1 MLLQKLGLFGTC
13 FDRYRTVVHGK
24 NAIRNWVFFFFFLS
38 RRILF
43 SDDLL
48 VVQCGCFC
56 RYNSLCSVRSDLFH
70 SSYSVLKYVNIKR
83 THCRKVREHNI
94 C

>member
-24 NAIRNWVFFFFFLS
+24 NAIRSWGFFLS

-48 VVQCGCFC
+48 V
-56 RYNSLCSVRSDLFH
+56 
-70 SSYSVLKYVNIKR
+70 YSVDAFADIIACVL
-83 THCRKVREHNI
+83 
-94 C
+94 